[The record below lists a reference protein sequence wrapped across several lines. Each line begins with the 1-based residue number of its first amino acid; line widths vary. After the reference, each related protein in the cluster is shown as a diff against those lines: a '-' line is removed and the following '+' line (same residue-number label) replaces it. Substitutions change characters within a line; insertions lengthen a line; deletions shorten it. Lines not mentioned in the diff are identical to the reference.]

1 MNPVKGQLMHTT
13 SAQAIDIGVVDWRE
27 HASCKGQSTLFFPP
41 KAERPQARARREAK
55 AKQLCDQCS
64 VFDQCR
70 ASARQNREYGY
81 WAGESEEDR
90 HLLGFQV
97 SAPIGVRV
105 RLARQAERESA

>member
-1 MNPVKGQLMHTT
+1 MAAVEPVLDTVDT
-13 SAQAIDIGVVDWRE
+13 SAPRPADWRE
-27 HASCKGQSTLFFPP
+27 HAYCKRQLKLFFPP
-41 KAERPQARARREAK
+41 KAERPEARARREIK
-55 AKQLCDQCS
+55 ANRLCEQCP

-70 ASARQNREYGY
+70 AWARQNREYGY

-97 SAPIGVRV
+97 SAPIGARV